1 MWSKWKLN
9 RPVWAGI
16 ASGILLGLFLKMI
29 EHITSVKV
37 YTLLLNV
44 DYVPVLKELKLSEPI
59 ELALHLV
66 VSVLLSLA
74 LAVFLEQKNWPRGRS
89 LSWVS
94 LVCMVVGLVLYPTT
108 VLSVRTPELSDFAAL
123 LFWLAGHLLYGIA
136 LGWLLTSSR
145 GISAKI
151 GKAVMRKRRFMD

>member
-1 MWSKWKLN
+1 MWSKCKLN
-9 RPVWAGI
+9 GPVWAGI

-44 DYVPVLKELKLSEPI
+44 DYVPVLKELKLPELI
-59 ELALHLV
+59 EFSLHLV
-66 VSVLLSLA
+66 ISVLLSIA
-74 LAVFLEQKNWPRGRS
+74 LAIFLKQKNWSRERG

-94 LVCMVVGLVLYPTT
+94 LVCLAVGLLLYPTT
-108 VLSVRTPELSDFAAL
+108 VLSNRTPELTDPAAL

-136 LGWLLTSSR
+136 LGWLLT
-145 GISAKI
+145 G
-151 GKAVMRKRRFMD
+151 